1 MPRCGG
7 MESLASFFSASGRIA
22 PRPFALRVILV
33 YVLSFL
39 SQVLMSPPM
48 TARYGVL
55 PFAVVQV
62 ALTWAW
68 FALHAGRLRD
78 AGRPIAPALGIA
90 VLYVLAIVLLMLLIE
105 PIIGT
110 GAGAS
115 ATDPPRHDPIDLW
128 VFILLFAAFVGQT
141 SAGFFHYLALGAL
154 MLILTPIV
162 IALGFSIWTGT
173 RPPVPAPAPSQAS

>member
-1 MPRCGG
+1 

-33 YVLSFL
+33 YLLSFL

-48 TARYGVL
+48 TARYGVV
-55 PFAVVQV
+55 PFALVQV

-68 FALHAGRLRD
+68 FVLHAGRLRD

-105 PIIGT
+105 PIL
-110 GAGAS
+110 GAGTSTS
-115 ATDPPRHDPIDLW
+115 ATDRPRHDPIDLW
-128 VFILLFAAFVGQT
+128 VFILLFAAFIGQT
-141 SAGFFHYLALGAL
+141 SVGFFSYVALGSL
-154 MLILTPIV
+154 MLILTPIA
-162 IALGFSIWTGT
+162 IALGFSIWAGT
-173 RPPVPAPAPSQAS
+173 RPPAAAPSQAS

>member
-1 MPRCGG
+1 

-48 TARYGVL
+48 TSRYGVL
-55 PFAVVQV
+55 PFALVQA

-105 PIIGT
+105 PIIGA
-110 GAGAS
+110 GSGAS

-128 VFILLFAAFVGQT
+128 VFIPLFAALIGQSST
-141 SAGFFHYLALGAL
+141 GLFHYLALGSL

-162 IALGFSIWTGT
+162 IALGFSIWSGT
-173 RPPVPAPAPSQAS
+173 RPPVPTPAPSHSPSQAS